1 MKPCGLLV
9 VTSTIL
15 RHEDIHV
22 NIRSII
28 LFSLKSWTVIRWKQ
42 LIKQDDDF
50 KSYFQEVLPIIPISI
65 K

>member
-28 LFSLKSWTVIRWKQ
+28 LFSLKSWTVIRGKQ

-50 KSYFQEVLPIIPISI
+50 KSYFQEVLPIIPIFI